1 MPTFGTNQMSWT
13 RENQMPDKI
22 TVYGTEAN
30 LAQVFSIDVIVQYD
44 RHNHRLIIK
53 KPSGQVVI
61 NLNSQDKKK

>member
-1 MPTFGTNQMSWT
+1 MLTFGTNQMSWT

-22 TVYGTEAN
+22 IVYGTEAN
-30 LAQVFSIDVIVQYD
+30 LAQVFPIDVIVQYD